1 MPKNKDIT
9 ARLQVGN
16 GPVVRGSMK
25 VNSPSSSGG
34 TSDYNKLK
42 NKPSIEH
49 VELVGDKSFEE
60 LGLENMDN
68 MDILKLF
75 NEVFGNG

>member
-1 MPKNKDIT
+1 MPKNKDVT
-9 ARLQVGN
+9 ARLQVNN

-25 VNSPSSSGG
+25 VNGAGSASG
-34 TSDYNKLK
+34 SADYNKLR

-68 MDILKLF
+68 MEILKLF